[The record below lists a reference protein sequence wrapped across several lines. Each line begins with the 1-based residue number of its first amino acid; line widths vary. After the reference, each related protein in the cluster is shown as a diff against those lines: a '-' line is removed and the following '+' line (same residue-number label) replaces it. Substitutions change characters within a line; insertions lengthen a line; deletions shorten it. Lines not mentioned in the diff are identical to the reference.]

1 VYQINDIKEGCMLE
15 GFPVLVHDRKEGT
28 TKTGSSFLDLTLRDK
43 TGEIKAKLWNYASGS
58 DPVKSGITV
67 KVWGAVTAYQGTLQ
81 IVINK
86 IVAADLPIEGFLKSS
101 RFSIDKM
108 WGIVSAI
115 PDSFVE
121 PMTRHVT
128 KELLNL
134 HKDLFKTAPAAS
146 GVHNAWVGGLLEHV
160 WSLTV
165 LAENVVKHYRAAYQP
180 KLSRDKILFGV
191 LIHDIGKVVEY
202 GVNKYTPLGCLTPHI
217 VLGPAWV
224 YEICNKFFMSQDVS
238 LTIEEFEIERAH
250 LMHILASH
258 HGKLEWGSPVV
269 PSSLEAVLVHQL
281 DMIDSRFMHAME
293 KVEGK
298 DGDIPGF
305 SEKSYIEKC
314 SFLKYNHEAV

>member
-1 VYQINDIKEGCMLE
+1 MGQIIDIRDGVIIDGL
-15 GFPVLVHDRKEGT
+15 PVLIHDRKEGT
-28 TKTGSSFLDLTLRDK
+28 TKSGSLFLDLTLRDK
-43 TGEIKAKLWNYASGS
+43 SGEIKGKVWNYARGS
-58 DPVKSGITV
+58 FPEKAGVVAYIS
-67 KVWGAVTAYQGTLQ
+67 ATASSYQGALQ
-81 IVINK
+81 LVIDKLGEAK
-86 IVAADLPIEGFLKSS
+86 IPMENFLKSS

-115 PDSFVE
+115 PDTFVE
-121 PMTRHVT
+121 PMTKHVT

-134 HKDLFKTAPAAS
+134 HKDLFKSAPAAS

-165 LAENVVKHYRAAYQP
+165 LAENVVKHYKAAYQP

-191 LIHDIGKVVEY
+191 LLHDIGKIVEY
-202 GVNKYTPLGCLTPHI
+202 SVNKYTALGCLTPHI

-224 YEICNKFFMSQDVS
+224 YEICNKFFIGQDVS

-258 HGKLEWGSPVV
+258 HGRLDWGSPVV
-269 PSSLEAVLVHQL
+269 PSSLEAILVHQL
-281 DMIDSRFMHAME
+281 DMIDSKFMHAME

-298 DGDIPGF
+298 DGDISGF